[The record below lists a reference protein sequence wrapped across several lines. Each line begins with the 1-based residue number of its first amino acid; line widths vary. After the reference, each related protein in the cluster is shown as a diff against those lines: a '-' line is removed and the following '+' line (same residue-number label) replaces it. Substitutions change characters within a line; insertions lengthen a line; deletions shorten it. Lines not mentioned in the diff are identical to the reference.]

1 MDNLDK
7 VEKLRERADI
17 SYDEARAVLEEC
29 EWDLHDA
36 VIKLEEQG
44 KISSEGRGE
53 YSTKVGSSDSPKNP
67 QELAESYNSYNE
79 NRKNEKS
86 FFKTFSD
93 GVKYIARKGC
103 ENEFIVK
110 KHGRQMFSIPVL
122 LFAILIIAFFW
133 CILILMLIG
142 LFFGFSYNFSGPD
155 LGKKSVNDAMNK
167 ATEAAENIKTEI
179 KNSSEEKDEEKNTD
193 N

>member
-1 MDNLDK
+1 
-7 VEKLRERADI
+7 
-17 SYDEARAVLEEC
+17 
-29 EWDLHDA
+29 
-36 VIKLEEQG
+36 
-44 KISSEGRGE
+44 
-53 YSTKVGSSDSPKNP
+53 
-67 QELAESYNSYNE
+67 
-79 NRKNEKS
+79 
-86 FFKTFSD
+86 
-93 GVKYIARKGC
+93 
-103 ENEFIVK
+103 
-110 KHGRQMFSIPVL
+110 MFSIPVL

-142 LFFGFSYNFSGPD
+142 LFFRFSYNFSGPD

>member
-29 EWDLHDA
+29 EWDLLDA

-79 NRKNEKS
+79 NRKNYSE
-86 FFKTFSD
+86 T
-93 GVKYIARKGC
+93 
-103 ENEFIVK
+103 E
-110 KHGRQMFSIPVL
+110 GRGS
-122 LFAILIIAFFW
+122 
-133 CILILMLIG
+133 G
-142 LFFGFSYNFSGPD
+142 LPY
-155 LGKKSVNDAMNK
+155 GKRRGSQAV
-167 ATEAAENIKTEI
+167 
-179 KNSSEEKDEEKNTD
+179 
-193 N
+193 